1 MEDVFVKIINH
12 DKFYSLLPQHKNSLI
27 SETITQVNQSCL
39 HILSFLKVDKENM
52 NSFLKFLTKITIL
65 NNLIIQISITFDKM
79 DNSLHYVIIP
89 NDKNNAFRASGKILF
104 DNEKNILIHD
114 SEFETKSKIL
124 KFKKFKN
131 SISQKMENEIRQL
144 FQIYDNYD

>member
-27 SETITQVNQSCL
+27 SEKITQVNHSCL
-39 HILSFLKVDKENM
+39 HILSLLKVDNENM
-52 NSFLKFLTKITIL
+52 NSFLKFLAKMTIL
-65 NNLIIQISITFDKM
+65 NNFIIQISITFDM
-79 DNSLHYVIIP
+79 MENSFRYVIVP

-104 DNEKNILIHD
+104 DNEKNILIHE
-114 SEFETKSKIL
+114 SSVESKSKIM

-131 SISQKMENEIRQL
+131 SISQKMENEILQV
-144 FQIYDNYD
+144 FQIYDNYT